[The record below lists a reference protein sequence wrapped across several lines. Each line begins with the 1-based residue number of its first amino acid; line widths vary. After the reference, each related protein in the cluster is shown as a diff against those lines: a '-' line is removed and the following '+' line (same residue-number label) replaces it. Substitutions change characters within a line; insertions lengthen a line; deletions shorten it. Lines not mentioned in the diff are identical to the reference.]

1 MVKVIE
7 KMKAVN
13 NGGIEAFVFKNT
25 FLIGEPEISISYYSD
40 KTPATLKYSEEINT
54 LGRQLFIS
62 SEYPC
67 KGGKVFQRLLFC
79 INFAKFCKEN
89 RADAAHIHMSSP
101 IDFIEGAAAR
111 SAGVKTVILHSHSGD
126 RPGSGV
132 LKKLIY
138 EVCRLMMHT
147 GRYRLLACS
156 EMAGRYM
163 FGAKSRFTVLNNGI
177 DTAHFGFDPS
187 VRTAMRDK
195 LGLGDK
201 FVIGH
206 VGRLAKIKNHCF
218 LADIFKYI
226 LEKNS
231 RSMLLIAG
239 DGEYESAIREHI
251 RELGITDSVIF
262 AGTVNDPVP
271 YLFAMDAF
279 VLPSLSEGI
288 SIAAIEAQTAGLK
301 TICSDGVPKEAAV
314 TELCSFMPLKASPRE
329 WAEHIISE
337 CDGYNRRS
345 YAKEVRT
352 AGYDI
357 ADTARQL
364 ESIYRSLSEE

>member
-1 MVKVIE
+1 MIKVIE
-7 KMKAVN
+7 KMKAVT
-13 NGGIEAFVFKNT
+13 NGGMEAFVFKNT
-25 FLIGEPEISISYYSD
+25 FLIKSPGLDISYYSD
-40 KTPATLKYSEEINT
+40 LQPITAKYNEGLKA
-54 LGRQLFIS
+54 LGRKITALPANNKGKIFKRLVI
-62 SEYPC
+62 C
-67 KGGKVFQRLLFC
+67 KSFYTYCQKNKPDIV
-79 INFAKFCKEN
+79 
-89 RADAAHIHMSSP
+89 HVHMSCP
-101 IDFIEGAAAR
+101 LDFLEGAAAGA
-111 SAGVKTVILHSHSGD
+111 AGVNKIILHSHSGD
-126 RPGSGV
+126 RPGAGEF
-132 LKKLIY
+132 KKLIF
-138 EVCRLMMHT
+138 EVCRLMMRT
-147 GRYRLLACS
+147 GNYRLLACS

-195 LGLGDK
+195 LGLSDK

-218 LADIFKYI
+218 LADIFKCI

-231 RSMLLIAG
+231 HSMLLIAG
-239 DGEYESAIREHI
+239 DGEYESEIREHI
-251 RELGITDSVIF
+251 KELGITDSVIF
-262 AGTVNDPVP
+262 AGSVNDPAP
-271 YLFAMDAF
+271 YLLAMDAF
-279 VLPSLSEGI
+279 VLPSQSEGI

-314 TELCSFMPLKASPRE
+314 TELCSFMPLKASPKE

-337 CDGYNRRS
+337 YDGYNRRS
-345 YAKEVRT
+345 YAEEVRT

-357 ADTARQL
+357 DDTARQL